1 MRRILVITSHV
12 AQDSVGMSP
21 TAAPL
26 TRAGIEVVALPTVVL
41 SNHPARTH
49 CAGVMLEPQILEKM
63 TTALEDNGWLGTFD
77 AVLSGYLPSA
87 GHVAWVSGLVRH
99 MRSLNPML
107 LYICDPILGDDPGGL
122 YIDAS
127 AAAAVRDALAPIA
140 DILTPNRFEL
150 EWLTRTEVRSPDDA
164 AQAALQLERSIV
176 AATSI
181 PDGPDE
187 LANVLV
193 NGGNVLVDAVRKLPD
208 IPHGTG
214 DLFTGFLTARL
225 LLGAS
230 VTDAWKHAIQGVSYG
245 LEASRG
251 SDRIMLP
258 LIDWS
263 WLSS

>member
-12 AQDSVGMSP
+12 AQDTVGLSP

-26 TRAGIEVVALPTVVL
+26 TRAGIEVVAIPTVVL

-122 YIDAS
+122 YIDAP
-127 AAAAVRDALAPIA
+127 AAAAVRDALAPLA
-140 DILTPNRFEL
+140 DVLTPNRFEL
-150 EWLTRTEVRSPDDA
+150 EWLTRTKVESPDDA
-164 AQAALQLERSIV
+164 AQAVLQLERSIV

-181 PDGPDE
+181 PAGPDD

-193 NGGNVLVDAVRKLPD
+193 NGGNVLVDTVRKLPD

-214 DLFTGFLTARL
+214 DLFAGFLTARL

-258 LIDWS
+258 LIDWA